1 MLALPNE
8 VDFAKL
14 LLLKCAEQTCMF
26 KDAVNSFPP
35 NSNNSCFPSHWV
47 WRKTVKWQERSIAR
61 AIWTQR
67 HRTVIA
73 IFTKF
78 KTLGRRSTVDVTGD
92 LEKHWPTKTHL
103 PPKAK
108 KKQSSWSMHY
118 VPTCN
123 HMVDQPSD
131 SIFSPFSL
139 VTRWCE
145 TRIFPV
151 TNAGCELVQNLIKT
165 KLRVH
170 LLQGGLD
177 MLM

>member
-108 KKQSSWSMHY
+108 QLENA
-118 VPTCN
+118 PCTN
-123 HMVDQPSD
+123 LQPYGRPAIRLDFFAILPGNQMMWNSHISCDKCRLWVGAKSD
-131 SIFSPFSL
+131 
-139 VTRWCE
+139 
-145 TRIFPV
+145 
-151 TNAGCELVQNLIKT
+151 
-165 KLRVH
+165 
-170 LLQGGLD
+170 
-177 MLM
+177 